1 MTDYW
6 QRNLLVYLLIIMKNS
21 DRTSSIM
28 SPSTRCDFDI
38 SPTKSF
44 FRRFMA
50 WLFSVVLLFVP
61 SFANKPLILRTL
73 YSLALAIFI
82 GLIISVKCDT
92 VHQAITDALFYD
104 PVEHAQKLRD
114 ERRLFT
120 AYEYLTFYESIP
132 GVSISQEF
140 KNLKTQIESERSTV
154 GYIAQEFCKGLF
166 LGESEETYGV
176 SAEAITEMF
185 AIGDIRALYGE
196 AKHYANN
203 EEVDHVNAILSGL
216 GLTLSAAQAGPQR
229 AIVGPFKSVITLLR
243 KGAVL
248 MSKPLRI
255 GIRRIFQP
263 LINNSEAISRGLK
276 RGEIHPELSGVVAQ
290 CRSVFE
296 GITALIQN
304 NPRAALLVI
313 RLTDDVRELNKNVLL
328 TMHMGKDATQILTHG
343 GKQALETA
351 EQLQKN
357 GRLDVYKL
365 KQSMKYGR
373 AGLEALKD
381 FTIEQLE
388 DMVRKQRILF
398 SGKGLYYIKYAI
410 SRIPA
415 SLAFFAALYI
425 TLILHKTWFY
435 TEKCNLKK
443 LISFTSATH

>member
-1 MTDYW
+1 
-6 QRNLLVYLLIIMKNS
+6 
-21 DRTSSIM
+21 M
-28 SPSTRCDFDI
+28 SPSTRCDFDM
-38 SPTKSF
+38 SLTKSL

-61 SFANKPLILRTL
+61 SFAKKTLMLRIL
-73 YSLALAIFI
+73 YSLVLAFFI

-92 VHQAITDALFYD
+92 VNQAIIDALLYN

-120 AYEYLTFYESIP
+120 AHEYLTFYESIP

-140 KNLKTQIESERSTV
+140 RDLKTQIDRERNTV
-154 GYIAQEFCKGLF
+154 GYITQEVCKGLF

-176 SAEAITEMF
+176 SAEAITEMLAF
-185 AIGDIRALYGE
+185 GDVRALYGE

-203 EEVDHVNAILSGL
+203 EEVDHVTAILSGL
-216 GLTLSAAQAGPQR
+216 GLTLSVAQAGPQA

-248 MSKPLRI
+248 MSKPLRT

-263 LINNSEAISRGLK
+263 LINNSEAIASGIK
-276 RGEIHPELSGVVAQ
+276 RGEIHPELSGVLAQ
-290 CRSVFE
+290 CRTVFE
-296 GITALIQN
+296 GITALTQN
-304 NPRAALLVI
+304 NPRAALQVI
-313 RLTDDVRELNKNVLL
+313 RLTDDVRDLNKNVLL
-328 TMHMGKDATQILTHG
+328 TMHMGKDAAQILTHG
-343 GKQALETA
+343 GKQALATA
-351 EQLQKN
+351 EQLQKR
-357 GRLDVYKL
+357 GRLDVSTL
-365 KQSMKYGR
+365 KQSMKYGK

-381 FTIEQLE
+381 FTVDELE

-415 SLAFFAALYI
+415 SLAFFVALYV

-435 TEKCNLKK
+435 TEKHNPTNMFL
-443 LISFTSATH
+443 